1 MTNGFNFS
9 FIPLAFKINVYI
21 EYALRLQMT
30 KPKFA
35 ERSCN
40 ETSKANL
47 KEIKPTESNQ
57 AEETL
62 TCQELL
68 WKKENKLGI
77 EAYNDY
83 IANHG
88 LFNDRMRRF

>member
-1 MTNGFNFS
+1 
-9 FIPLAFKINVYI
+9 
-21 EYALRLQMT
+21 MT
-30 KPKFA
+30 KPTSA

-40 ETSKANL
+40 ETSKANF

-77 EAYNDY
+77 EDY